1 MDADRDI
8 TNEDIYADMLALK
21 AGLKSFR
28 DVLGQVSGSLD
39 RIEGHLYQTEVN
51 VIGIN
56 NTLDRMNVRFD
67 GIERRLER
75 IQKGSSHGNRT

>member
-51 VIGIN
+51 VIA
-56 NTLDRMNVRFD
+56 
-67 GIERRLER
+67 
-75 IQKGSSHGNRT
+75 